1 MLNRRQFISMAAV
14 AASGATAGCGAVEDI
29 AESSGSQGGGSGGS
43 VTTLTPDSVLELL
56 HAPGS
61 FGDADHY
68 SFSWS
73 SPTAV
78 DALYDELDNEEFE
91 GLVRQ
96 AGGTTRG
103 NLIDAA
109 GVDFWDVGTLYNAGP
124 ASALVGDFNRR
135 DVGRQLRYEGLEYQ
149 GNYEGF
155 ALIESPDSQG
165 SATLAIEGEGRID
178 DEDAPSDISR
188 IYVGEATQD
197 TGSTSVVQTIID
209 VAGGMEDRYS
219 DEVAAVDPLV
229 NGLSSGV
236 LMEGE
241 TFEAVDPDGRPD
253 ADLAHEAIPIGQQQ
267 SGTLTADSTAT
278 ISGQSFSFMDRYG
291 FAGAADSEVTITVT
305 ADGAWPASIILYT
318 GNGDRTVRQ
327 GQSQL
332 QATLP
337 QDGAYN
343 FVVFDQDQVRRSQGT
358 EREYTIEVTIEGSG
372 GPEAGV
378 FAGET
383 ARGRSLRVDED
394 EAVRQWVLVF
404 EDEPPMEEIDT
415 WITENSD
422 DRQLFGAYEEV
433 TQEQDGSLAI
443 IEGTSP
449 ISEVS
454 VDTI

>member
-1 MLNRRQFISMAAV
+1 MPNRRQFIAMAAA

-29 AESSGSQGGGSGGS
+29 AESSGSDGGSGGS

-56 HAPGS
+56 HAPS
-61 FGDADHY
+61 TFGDADHY

-73 SPTAV
+73 SPAAV

-91 GLVRQ
+91 GLVGQ
-96 AGGTTRG
+96 ATGTTSG
-103 NLIDAA
+103 NLIDGV

-155 ALIESPDSQG
+155 ALIESPDSEG
-165 SATLAIEGEGRID
+165 SATLAVEGEGRID
-178 DEDAPSDISR
+178 DEDAQSDISR

-197 TGSTSVVQTIID
+197 TGSTSVVQTMID

-219 DEVAAVDPLV
+219 DRVDAVDPLV
-229 NGLSSGV
+229 SGLSPGI
-236 LMEGE
+236 LIEGK

-267 SGTLTADSTAT
+267 SRTLTADSTAT
-278 ISGQSFSFMDRYG
+278 ISGRSFSFMDRYG

-305 ADGAWPASIILYT
+305 ADGSWPARIILYT
-318 GNGDRTVRQ
+318 GNGDRRLRQ

-343 FVVFDQDQVRRSQGT
+343 FVVFDRDQIRRSQGT
-358 EREYTIEVTIEGSG
+358 QREYRIEVTIEGTG

-404 EDEPPMEEIDT
+404 EDEPSMEEIDT
-415 WITENSD
+415 WISENND

-433 TQEQDGSLAI
+433 TQEQDGRLAI

-449 ISEVS
+449 ISEAS
-454 VDTI
+454 VDNI